1 MAALRAIGFA
11 PPSNAAETSNLH
23 LTGCVFLLCCVCCLT
38 SSAYQEWLRGQALR
52 RHSNLVQ
59 LPRC

>member
-1 MAALRAIGFA
+1 MFGRFCSYIYDAARKQCLT
-11 PPSNAAETSNLH
+11 ETW
-23 LTGCVFLLCCVCCLT
+23 VLLFSVCCLT